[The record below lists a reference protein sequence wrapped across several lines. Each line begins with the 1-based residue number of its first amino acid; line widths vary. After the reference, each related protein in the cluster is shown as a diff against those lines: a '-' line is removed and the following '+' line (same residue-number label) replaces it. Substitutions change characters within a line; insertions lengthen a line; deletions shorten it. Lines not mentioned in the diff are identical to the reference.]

1 VHGTTISSSGSTRAT
16 GSGSGG
22 GGGGNNYYG
31 STTRHS
37 YSLSTF
43 SPNGDIDQIVRAM
56 RASMLGLPLVVLSVP
71 RVVEE
76 KADCE
81 DAIVEADYDH
91 ASTVTDEIISSS
103 LPSSSIHSTTH
114 ASQGN
119 KSGSIYVCLP
129 QRYLS
134 ASPLCIDTGTPH
146 ILQLTSSICLSHTGI
161 TADGRPLLDHAI
173 ELTLDYR
180 YVYGVEM
187 PVQQLLMGLADKMME
202 MTRRAGWRPFGC
214 ALLVMSLGD
223 EEDDMMPTMY
233 RVDPSGVVVLL
244 NPCPTRD
251 RIGDDIDD
259 YETGQ
264 EVLTNKSRKNKP
276 TLSSSSAAFLGNWDE
291 IIPRHELDAIRE
303 RIERRASYMSEEE
316 IQSSLV
322 DIVRRTFAITA
333 SSTESDDKSTRRA
346 PMLFASFTR
355 ERGLQTSR
363 IE

>member
-1 VHGTTISSSGSTRAT
+1 MAAAGHRHLHSRMCNHTPRVYFCILILLLSFLFSPHSIRPVYGTTISSSGSTRAT

-76 KADCE
+76 TANCE
-81 DAIVEADYDH
+81 GDDVVEADNVH
-91 ASTVTDEIISSS
+91 ASTVADEIISST
-103 LPSSSIHSTTH
+103 LPSSSIHSTSHT
-114 ASQGN
+114 SQGY
-119 KSGSIYVCLP
+119 KPGSIYVCLP

-161 TADGRPLLDHAI
+161 TADGRSLLDHAI

-187 PVQQLLMGLADKMME
+187 PVQELLMGLADKMME
-202 MTRRAGWRPFGC
+202 M
-214 ALLVMSLGD
+214 
-223 EEDDMMPTMY
+223 
-233 RVDPSGVVVLL
+233 
-244 NPCPTRD
+244 
-251 RIGDDIDD
+251 
-259 YETGQ
+259 
-264 EVLTNKSRKNKP
+264 
-276 TLSSSSAAFLGNWDE
+276 
-291 IIPRHELDAIRE
+291 IPVE
-303 RIERRASYMSEEE
+303 
-316 IQSSLV
+316 
-322 DIVRRTFAITA
+322 
-333 SSTESDDKSTRRA
+333 
-346 PMLFASFTR
+346 
-355 ERGLQTSR
+355 
-363 IE
+363 